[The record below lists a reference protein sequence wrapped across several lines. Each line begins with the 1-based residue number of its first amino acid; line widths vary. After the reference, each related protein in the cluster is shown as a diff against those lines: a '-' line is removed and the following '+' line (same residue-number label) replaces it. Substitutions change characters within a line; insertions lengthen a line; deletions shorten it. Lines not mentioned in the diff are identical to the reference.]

1 MTGAGL
7 DRDLMSGS
15 INAAAQMQRVT
26 FDLAAARFTIPAYIP
41 VR

>member
-7 DRDLMSGS
+7 NRDLMSES
-15 INAAAQMQRVT
+15 INAATQMQRVT
-26 FDLAAARFTIPAYIP
+26 FDLAAARFTIPADIP